1 MSLKKTVWIWLETVG
16 DNAINNLNW
25 FEMLLVLVK
34 EPKKDPFTK
43 ILSNTTLPPKEAQT
57 KNY

>member
-1 MSLKKTVWIWLETVG
+1 
-16 DNAINNLNW
+16 
-25 FEMLLVLVK
+25 MLLVLVK